1 MGFGG
6 YMDVFPAGSP
16 GSDTVASIDL
26 TGNHTLSAYGY
37 SVIDNSLG
45 DVGYATV
52 WNQPTLYKI
61 DLSER
66 VVLSEHALP
75 NAYGGYEVAYSR
87 KNGHIYVRASVCCTC
102 GFEGSDL
109 GEDCGRYG
117 SSNVTITTG
126 PSAGQIMNGQCGRCD
141 GLEGVDTIGVYEF
154 DTSTDKIIAN
164 HAMPNGA
171 GGDPFGS
178 PDGRHIVLVGRN
190 GGEVLRILAAGEPG
204 EKSTV
209 AFDLALGFSTVDE
222 EDSAVYN
229 DFAFIQ
235 TGSGSGEPERDII
248 VIGSGTENKV
258 AIIDIANG
266 NKVTI
271 VDLPT
276 QSDGEMTARRNRR
289 QIEHA
294 KGTPYVWID
303 GTGEL
308 EMYVLNVDDATIVT
322 TLTGLA
328 TTKMISVENY
338 AAKRTADLIAQQIM
352 GSVSDMQAKIDNM
365 EKKTTQSTGNSQT
378 STSSTTMSSGANTVV
393 KDDDSDIDPVGIA
406 ALVIGA
412 CALIVGVANMIYMS
426 RSSSSG
432 GGNDGAD
439 SVDQKT
445 LGSKQVN

>member
-1 MGFGG
+1 M
-6 YMDVFPAGSP
+6 P
-16 GSDTVASIDL
+16 
-26 TGNHTLSAYGY
+26 
-37 SVIDNSLG
+37 
-45 DVGYATV
+45 
-52 WNQPTLYKI
+52 
-61 DLSER
+61 R
-66 VVLSEHALP
+66 VH
-75 NAYGGYEVAYSR
+75 
-87 KNGHIYVRASVCCTC
+87 HTC
-102 GFEGSDL
+102 GLMEQ
-109 GEDCGRYG
+109 E
-117 SSNVTITTG
+117 
-126 PSAGQIMNGQCGRCD
+126 
-141 GLEGVDTIGVYEF
+141 
-154 DTSTDKIIAN
+154 
-164 HAMPNGA
+164 
-171 GGDPFGS
+171 
-178 PDGRHIVLVGRN
+178 
-190 GGEVLRILAAGEPG
+190 
-204 EKSTV
+204 
-209 AFDLALGFSTVDE
+209 
-222 EDSAVYN
+222 
-229 DFAFIQ
+229 
-235 TGSGSGEPERDII
+235 
-248 VIGSGTENKV
+248 V

-276 QSDGEMTARRNRR
+276 QSDGGMTARRNRR

-439 SVDQKT
+439 SA
-445 LGSKQVN
+445 

>member
-1 MGFGG
+1 M
-6 YMDVFPAGSP
+6 P
-16 GSDTVASIDL
+16 
-26 TGNHTLSAYGY
+26 
-37 SVIDNSLG
+37 
-45 DVGYATV
+45 
-52 WNQPTLYKI
+52 
-61 DLSER
+61 R
-66 VVLSEHALP
+66 VH
-75 NAYGGYEVAYSR
+75 
-87 KNGHIYVRASVCCTC
+87 HTC
-102 GFEGSDL
+102 GLMEQ
-109 GEDCGRYG
+109 E
-117 SSNVTITTG
+117 
-126 PSAGQIMNGQCGRCD
+126 
-141 GLEGVDTIGVYEF
+141 
-154 DTSTDKIIAN
+154 
-164 HAMPNGA
+164 
-171 GGDPFGS
+171 
-178 PDGRHIVLVGRN
+178 
-190 GGEVLRILAAGEPG
+190 
-204 EKSTV
+204 
-209 AFDLALGFSTVDE
+209 
-222 EDSAVYN
+222 
-229 DFAFIQ
+229 
-235 TGSGSGEPERDII
+235 
-248 VIGSGTENKV
+248 V

-365 EKKTTQSTGNSQT
+365 EKKTTQSAVGSSTG
-378 STSSTTMSSGANTVV
+378 TSSTTSSTVV
-393 KDDDSDIDPVGIA
+393 ADDDSDIDPVGIA